1 MNVGH
6 QGEYAAIAG
15 AAHYSRGDGF
25 ALSPLIKITFAD
37 PSLVFDFS
45 EPRKEF
51 AKGAIRE
58 FVAAGERTLLMPA
71 R

>member
-1 MNVGH
+1 M
-6 QGEYAAIAG
+6 
-15 AAHYSRGDGF
+15 
-25 ALSPLIKITFAD
+25 IKITFAD
-37 PSLVFDFS
+37 PSLPFDFA

-58 FVAAGERTLLMPA
+58 FVACGERTLLMPA